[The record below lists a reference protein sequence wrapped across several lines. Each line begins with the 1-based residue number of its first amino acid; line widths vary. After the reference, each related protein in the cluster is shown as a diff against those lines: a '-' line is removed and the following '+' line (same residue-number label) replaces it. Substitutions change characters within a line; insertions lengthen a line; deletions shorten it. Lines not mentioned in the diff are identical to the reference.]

1 MGRWTHIGGEAK
13 APAFLRGCL
22 TVTQNKQ
29 GRAAGAPVPGQRGG
43 CGWPSRGRLLR
54 GKQEAQH
61 TAARPRREEGWVFC
75 APGDGLN
82 PPRAVNWIRQA
93 AQEIPSVFL

>member
-1 MGRWTHIGGEAK
+1 MGRWTHTGGEAK
-13 APAFLRGCL
+13 APAFLCGCL

-61 TAARPRREEGWVFC
+61 TD
-75 APGDGLN
+75 PGGKKGGCFVPLEM
-82 PPRAVNWIRQA
+82 V
-93 AQEIPSVFL
+93 